1 MFDHEKLDVYQ
12 LELKFLGWATADRL
26 SSFLAPKGQQ
36 DLAQGFNPG
45 YDVLTDCALKGH
57 EIRHDLL
64 NPPVRIPMRTC
75 SGATF
80 RAHHTETRYPG
91 LKPWAESYRRFGA
104 SNEDSLSDVACST
117 RSCSHGLLRRSRKD
131 ENDTRGA
138 GHS

>member
-36 DLAQGFNPG
+36 DSAQGFNPG
-45 YDVLTDCALKGH
+45 YDVLTGCALKGH
-57 EIRHDLL
+57 QIWHGLL
-64 NPPVRIPMRTC
+64 NPPVQIPMRTC

-80 RAHHTETRYPG
+80 RAHHIETRYPG
-91 LKPWAESYRRFGA
+91 LKPWAESYRPFGA
-104 SNEDSLSDVACST
+104 RNEDSLSAVACSM
-117 RSCSHGLLRRSRKD
+117 RSYSHRLFRRSRKD
-131 ENDTRGA
+131 EDDNGGA